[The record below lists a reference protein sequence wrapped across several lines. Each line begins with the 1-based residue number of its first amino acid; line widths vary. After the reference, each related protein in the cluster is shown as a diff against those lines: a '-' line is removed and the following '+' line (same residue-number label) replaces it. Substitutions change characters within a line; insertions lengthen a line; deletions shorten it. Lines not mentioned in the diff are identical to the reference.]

1 MKYLSLLFKLLC
13 QNHLHLTHIYVSM
26 DEGIHVVF
34 IYVDLKNALFLLDLL
49 GLFGQYRSL
58 DHTKEEF

>member
-13 QNHLHLTHIYVSM
+13 QNHLYLTHIYVST
-26 DEGIHVVF
+26 DRSIHVIF
-34 IYVDLKNALFLLDLL
+34 IYVYLKNAVFLLDLS
-49 GLFGQYRSL
+49 GFFGQYRSL